1 MKNLLSIY
9 EEIFRDIDSW
19 KYYSSMIPV
28 NPFENSARAKLFIK
42 NFIQLSGKADD
53 NLLYDDINPLEGKRI
68 NHIVSTFFLGIY
80 IYNNISIIKYQINII
95 LKVYQKNNPYSKIE
109 FSFLWFLICLFH
121 DLGYQIETND
131 SYSDFNDFLSR
142 KCSVP
147 YFLKSSV
154 GVPGVY
160 FNTYEAYFN
169 YKIKSVTKS
178 FGGKPDHGIC
188 GGIILYNVLNNILNR
203 WSKDR
208 ESSESKKLYW
218 DKKLLSIYKRVSWVI
233 LSHNIY
239 FAWKGSENYK
249 DYTKNLKL
257 KELILTRETGP
268 LVKLNK
274 HPLLFLFLLVD
285 CIEPIKQYKEYNDY
299 CNFRKLSSINM
310 ECSKNTL
317 TIDFPAE
324 ILDEKFAKSI
334 KDLEWYLIPEIKI
347 NNGLVIFTFANC

>member
-9 EEIFRDIDSW
+9 EEIFRDTNSW
-19 KYYSSMIPV
+19 KYYSSMIPI
-28 NPFENSARAKLFIK
+28 NPFENHEDAEEFIK
-42 NFIQLSGKADD
+42 NFIELSGKADD
-53 NLLYDDINPLEGKRI
+53 NILYNDIRYLDDKRI

-80 IYNNISIIKYQINII
+80 IYYNIPIIKKQINKI

-121 DLGYQIETND
+121 DLGYQIENND

-147 YFLKSSV
+147 HFLKSSV

-169 YKIKSVTKS
+169 YKIESVNKS

-188 GGIILYNVLNNILNR
+188 GGILLYDVLNKIVNKRIKNR
-203 WSKDR
+203 DKR
-208 ESSESKKLYW
+208 QTEGLYW

-239 FAWKGSENYK
+239 FAWKGSVTYK

-285 CIEPIKQYKEYNDY
+285 CIEPIKQYKEYNDF
-299 CNFRKLSSINM
+299 CNFRKLGSINM

-334 KDLEWYLIPEIKI
+334 KDLEWYLIPEITI
-347 NNGLVIFTFANC
+347 NDGLVRFNFESC